1 MRMSDGGVSAVVGW
15 RSDWTVSLTLR
26 GTLWRC
32 TLGWRRSSAL
42 RWSSAAGPILVV
54 FMNAVN
60 VRF

>member
-1 MRMSDGGVSAVVGW
+1 MRMSVGGVSAVVGW
-15 RSDWTVSLTLR
+15 RNDWTVSLTLR
-26 GTLWRC
+26 GTLWRF

-42 RWSSAAGPILVV
+42 RWSYATGPISIV